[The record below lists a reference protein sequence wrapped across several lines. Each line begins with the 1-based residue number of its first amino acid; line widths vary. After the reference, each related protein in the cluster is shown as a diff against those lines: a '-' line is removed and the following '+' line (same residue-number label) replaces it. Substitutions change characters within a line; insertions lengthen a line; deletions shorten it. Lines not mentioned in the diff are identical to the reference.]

1 MSQIKVITLKNSNGL
16 ELQISNLGAT
26 IICLNVPDKNNELVN
41 VVVGL
46 EASDYNEDFYI
57 KNGLYLG
64 ASIGR
69 YAGRISKGN
78 FKLNGQEYPLYN
90 VDGVHLHGG
99 EVGFDKKFW
108 EVESLNEG
116 ANPEVVFTCES
127 ENMEEGYPGNL
138 KAKVV
143 YQLTEDNEVKVKYSA
158 TTDADTPIN
167 LTNHAYFNLN
177 GKDSILDHNLQLNSI
192 GYLEVNDQLIPS
204 GNIIPSKGT
213 RFDFSEKEVI
223 GREDF
228 VGFDDCFVLGDD
240 DLKVV
245 LEAPKTGIKMEV
257 YTNQPASVIY
267 TPVQLP
273 DLPYKNG
280 ITYSKFSA
288 ICFETQNFPDAPNN
302 DNFPSSILKPG
313 MEYVNE
319 SAFKFSVE
327 K

>member
-1 MSQIKVITLKNSNGL
+1 MSKIKVITLKNSNGL
-16 ELQISNLGAT
+16 KLQISNLGAT

-41 VVVGL
+41 VVAGL
-46 EASDYNEDFYI
+46 EASDYDKDFYI
-57 KNGLYLG
+57 QNGLYLG

-69 YAGRISKGN
+69 FAGRISKGN
-78 FKLNGQEYPLYN
+78 FKLNDQEYPLYN

-99 EVGFDKKFW
+99 KVGFDKKFW
-108 EVESLNEG
+108 AIESLSED
-116 ANPEVVFTCES
+116 ANPVVIFSCES
-127 ENMEEGYPGNL
+127 KNMEEGYPGNL
-138 KAKVV
+138 KVKVS
-143 YQLTEDNEVKVKYSA
+143 YQLTEENQVKVKYSA

-228 VGFDDCFVLGDD
+228 VGFDDCFILGQDE
-240 DLKVV
+240 LKAV

-273 DLPYKNG
+273 DLPYKND
-280 ITYSKFSA
+280 IKYSNFSA
-288 ICFETQNFPDAPNN
+288 ICFETQNFTDAPNN
-302 DNFPSSILKPG
+302 ENFPSSILKPG
-313 MEYVNE
+313 ETYVNL
-319 SAFKFSVE
+319 SVYKFTIE